1 MKNMK
6 SIAPQKLKNCILFL
20 FSILIISSLNSCAK
34 GEESSL
40 NITSLS
46 VIHASPGL
54 PAIDFYFNGDRL
66 NGDSIIAY
74 GDTIPNKLFNSG
86 TASIVIKKYISSTT
100 YISTSIELESEKN
113 HSFFV
118 IGKPNEPTYL
128 LTADDLSAPAS
139 GKAKLRFIN
148 LSPDAPD
155 LSFKIN
161 SGNLFGSMAF
171 KAYSEFSLV
180 DPGDHIIS
188 IHNSAS
194 GAKLAEQNL
203 NIEAGKVYTV
213 WAKGLTA
220 TTESDLALAM
230 QVVGLQP

>member
-6 SIAPQKLKNCILFL
+6 FNTRKILKSSLLFL
-20 FSILIISSLNSCAK
+20 LFAILISSFNSCVK
-34 GEESSL
+34 GEDSSV
-40 NITSLS
+40 NITSIS

-54 PAIDFYFNGDRL
+54 PAIDFYFNGDRI
-66 NGDSIIAY
+66 NRDSIIAF
-74 GDTIPNKLFNSG
+74 GDTIPNKFFNSG
-86 TASIVIKKYISSTT
+86 TASVVVKKYISSTT
-100 YISTSIELESEKN
+100 YISTSIEFESEKN
-113 HSFFV
+113 YSFFV
-118 IGKPNEPTYL
+118 AGKPNEVTYL
-128 LTADDLSAPAS
+128 LTTDDLSTPAS

-155 LSFKIN
+155 LSFKMN

-180 DPGDHIIS
+180 DPGTHIIS

-203 NIEAGKVYTV
+203 TIEAGKVYTV
-213 WAKGLTA
+213 WAKGLIT
-220 TTESDLALAM
+220 TTESDLALSM
-230 QVVGLQP
+230 QVVALQP

>member
-1 MKNMK
+1 MR
-6 SIAPQKLKNCILFL
+6 QKQKTCLLFL
-20 FSILIISSLNSCAK
+20 LFAVLISSFNSCAK
-34 GEESSL
+34 GEESSV
-40 NITSLS
+40 NVISLS

-54 PAIDFYFNGDRL
+54 PAIDFYYNGDRI

-74 GDTIPNKLFNSG
+74 GDTIPNKFFNSG
-86 TASIVIKKYISSTT
+86 TASVVVKKYISSTT
-100 YISTSIELESEKN
+100 YISTSIEFESEKN
-113 HSFFV
+113 YSFF
-118 IGKPNEPTYL
+118 IAGKPNEVTYL
-128 LTADDLSAPAS
+128 LTNDDLSAPAS

-155 LSFKIN
+155 LSFKMD

-171 KAYSEFSLV
+171 KSYSEFSLV
-180 DPGDHIIS
+180 DPGVHVIS

-203 NIEAGKVYTV
+203 TIEAGKVYTV
-213 WAKGLTA
+213 WAKGLST
-220 TTESDLALAM
+220 TTESDLVLSM

>member
-1 MKNMK
+1 MKNIK
-6 SIAPQKLKNCILFL
+6 SLTRYNLKNSLL
-20 FSILIISSLNSCAK
+20 ILIFGLLLSTFNSCVK
-34 GEESSL
+34 GEESSVD
-40 NITSLS
+40 ISSLS
-46 VIHASPGL
+46 IIHASPGL
-54 PAIDFYFNGDRL
+54 PAIDFYYNGGRI

-74 GDTIPNKLFNSG
+74 GDTIPNKFLNSG
-86 TASIVIKKYISSTT
+86 TASIVVKKYISSIT
-100 YISTSIELESEKN
+100 YISTSIEFESEKN
-113 HSFFV
+113 YSFF
-118 IGKPNEPTYL
+118 IAGKPNEVTYL
-128 LTADDLSAPAS
+128 LTTDDLNAPAS

-155 LSFKIN
+155 LSFKMN

-180 DPGDHIIS
+180 DPGNHVIS

-203 NIEAGKVYTV
+203 TIEAGKVYTV
-213 WAKGLTA
+213 WAKGLIT
-220 TTESDLALAM
+220 TTESDLVLSM